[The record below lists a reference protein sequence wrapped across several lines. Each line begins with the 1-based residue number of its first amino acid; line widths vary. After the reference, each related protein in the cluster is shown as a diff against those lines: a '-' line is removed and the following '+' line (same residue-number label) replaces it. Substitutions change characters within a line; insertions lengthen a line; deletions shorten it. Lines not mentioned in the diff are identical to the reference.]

1 MSWFDTGFD
10 ETLHQDPADEPDYSD
25 LIPEPEGFRK
35 EFSDGSSI
43 IIFEFDDPV
52 VEHGGTARKV
62 AKHIEQY
69 ELDRE
74 QSIKYLSQCE

>member
-1 MSWFDTGFD
+1 MSDGSGYFGIPPWEETDYD
-10 ETLHQDPADEPDYSD
+10 ET
-25 LIPEPEGFRK
+25 IPEPENYRHEFR
-35 EFSDGSSI
+35 DGSVI
-43 IIFEFDDPV
+43 TILDFDDPV